1 MDVEKEKE
9 TRAKFVGSSCY
20 YFSDFSQFNIGHQR
34 KETLLMISSGSWIM
48 TFQQITTV
56 TLKSWSENN

>member
-1 MDVEKEKE
+1 MDVENEKE

-34 KETLLMISSGSWIM
+34 KETLLMISSAS
-48 TFQQITTV
+48 
-56 TLKSWSENN
+56 